1 MTEGPRPEAEPDE
14 AGQPGHARAW
24 ALLIIAALSLPLAGI
39 VTLLI
44 VYQPFAGAAGGC
56 GGG

>member
-1 MTEGPRPEAEPDE
+1 MTAGPRPEAEPDE
-14 AGQPGHARAW
+14 AGQPGQTRAR
-24 ALLIIAALSLPLAGI
+24 ALLIIAALSLPLAVI

-44 VYQPFAGAAGGC
+44 AYQPFAGAAGGC